1 MEPDADRETTY
12 LNNIRYAA
20 ERLAKANLELLI
32 EPINPRS
39 MPGYFLST
47 TAQAVGLIDRVKH
60 PALRLQ
66 FDIFHHQITR
76 GDVMQSLTDCK
87 DVIGHIQIASVPDR
101 QEPDTG
107 ELNYAEI
114 FKYIDQIGYS
124 GWVGCE
130 YVPRNGTRE
139 GLGWLAKTGNA
150 G

>member
-1 MEPDADRETTY
+1 
-12 LNNIRYAA
+12 
-20 ERLAKANLELLI
+20 
-32 EPINPRS
+32 
-39 MPGYFLST
+39 
-47 TAQAVGLIDRVKH
+47 
-60 PALRLQ
+60 
-66 FDIFHHQITR
+66 
-76 GDVMQSLTDCK
+76 
-87 DVIGHIQIASVPDR
+87 VPDR